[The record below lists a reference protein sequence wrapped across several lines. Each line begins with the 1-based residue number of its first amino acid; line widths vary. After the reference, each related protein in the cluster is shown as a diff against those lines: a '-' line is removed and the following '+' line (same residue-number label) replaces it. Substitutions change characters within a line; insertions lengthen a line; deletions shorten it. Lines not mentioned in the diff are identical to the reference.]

1 MYRIAKNYSFCAS
14 HQLPLG
20 PDHKCSRMHG
30 HTYSVTFEF
39 QRQEL
44 DGIWVRDFNLE
55 VESWIKTTLDHR
67 HLNDLKQLSNP
78 HNATNAGPPATS
90 FDGGMDQRV
99 PIIPTAENLARWIFD
114 QWAMAWSDLVAVRVA
129 ESDTSWAEYRHD

>member
-1 MYRIAKNYSFCAS
+1 MYRIAKTYNFAAS

-39 QRQEL
+39 QRTEF
-44 DGIWVRDFNLE
+44 DGIWVRDFDLE
-55 VESWIKTTLDHR
+55 VADWIRVTLDHR

-78 HNATNAGPPATS
+78 HTQSRGAKPG
-90 FDGGMDQRV
+90 DGGMDQREQ
-99 PIIPTAENLARWIFD
+99 IIPTAENLAKWIYD
-114 QWAMAWSDLVAVRVA
+114 QWGGPTGVWSDLVSVRVA
-129 ESDTSWAEYRHD
+129 ESPTSWAEYRA